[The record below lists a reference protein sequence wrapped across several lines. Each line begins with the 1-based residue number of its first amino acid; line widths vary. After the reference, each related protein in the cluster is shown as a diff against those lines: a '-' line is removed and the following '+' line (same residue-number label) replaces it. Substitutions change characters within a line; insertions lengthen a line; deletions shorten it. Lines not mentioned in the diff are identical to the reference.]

1 MRYATVAGR
10 GKERLHPKILLKYA
24 ETLQEN
30 GANGVEDVAFCYHIL
45 QQNGEVENSV
55 VVAYLQDKWGDEIA
69 KNEEISKNRMYFEW
83 LERVLNKG
91 VDDRDKGQK
100 QRVIFVD

>member
-1 MRYATVAGR
+1 MLYATVAGR

-24 ETLQEN
+24 EELQTN
-30 GANGVEDVAFCYHIL
+30 NANGIEDRAFCYYIF
-45 QQNGEVENSV
+45 QNRGEVENSV

-69 KNEEISKNRMYFEW
+69 KNEEISKNGMYFEW
-83 LERVLNKG
+83 LESVLNKG

-100 QRVIFVD
+100 QRVIFVE